1 MCALNLLISR
11 LQHYAPEPFV
21 PPMRICSTDGSHCH
35 ARGAAS
41 LLVRSFPDYPRQE
54 KGNYSSGLEERWLHV
69 PLRVPYMES

>member
-11 LQHYAPEPFV
+11 LQHYVPESFV
-21 PPMRICSTDGSHCH
+21 SPRRICSTDGGHRC

-54 KGNYSSGLEERWLHV
+54 KGDYSSGLEDRWLHV
-69 PLRVPYMES
+69 SLRVLYMES